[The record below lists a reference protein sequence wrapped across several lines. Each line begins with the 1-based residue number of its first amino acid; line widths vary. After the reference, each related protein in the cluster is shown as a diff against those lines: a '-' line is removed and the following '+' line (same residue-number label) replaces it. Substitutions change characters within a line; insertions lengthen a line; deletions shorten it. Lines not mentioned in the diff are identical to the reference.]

1 MITKMMNK
9 TRSQPWDGCL
19 AVAAISAANVALAAA
34 TPSNRAATSPPDQPP
49 IPATRDASSGS
60 GSGSLSERAGGL

>member
-9 TRSQPWDGCL
+9 TRSQPWDACL

-34 TPSNRAATSPPDQPP
+34 TPSNHAATPRP
-49 IPATRDASSGS
+49 INHRFRLPATLRPDPGPAAFPN
-60 GSGSLSERAGGL
+60 AGGL